1 MKTFGDESEEFA
13 LLSLRCKGL
22 VGTILKDIEPEK
34 SGLEIKADRNIP
46 TESEF
51 QNKLL
56 ILRDGYLTYRRSH
69 RRLFYFETGDLI
81 GLEGAF
87 LRAKAEISST
97 FPVTV
102 DMYDSSAVFARI
114 GANPD
119 LMEAWSEYL
128 VSFSSM
134 MITAWTLAVQDK
146 VYFAPDERVY
156 AAGTQILQE
165 GSAGSSVYLLDKGS
179 CTVTVKGKKVGEIG
193 EGELFGIL
201 AALSG
206 SARTATVTA
215 HEESRVF
222 EMSKDNFIDLMRTRP
237 TTVIKMVQ
245 SMARVINNLNRQVV
259 ALQPNDEEGLRGG

>member
-22 VGTILKDIEPEK
+22 VGTLLKDSAPEQV
-34 SGLEIKADRNIP
+34 GLTISADRNIP
-46 TESEF
+46 AETEF

-56 ILRDGYLTYRRSH
+56 IIRDGYLTYRRNH
-69 RRLFYFETGDLI
+69 RRLFYFETGDLV
-81 GLEGAF
+81 GLESAF
-87 LRAKAEISST
+87 LRTKAEISST

-102 DMYDSSAVFARI
+102 DLYDANELFKEI
-114 GANPD
+114 GSNPD

-146 VYFAPDERVY
+146 VFFAPDERTY
-156 AAGTQILQE
+156 KKGETIIHE
-165 GSAGSSVYLLDKGS
+165 GSAGSSVYLLDRGVCS
-179 CTVTVKGKKVGEIG
+179 VTVKGKRVGEVG

-206 SARTATVTA
+206 SLRTATVTA
-215 HEESRVF
+215 SEDSRVY
-222 EMSKDNFIDLMRTRP
+222 EMSKENFIDLMRTRP
-237 TTVIKMVQ
+237 TTVVKMVQ

-259 ALQPNDEEGLRGG
+259 SLEPNDADGLRGG